1 MVLSI
6 FNNLGYPLIG
16 SILLY
21 HIHLADW
28 RFQDIR
34 IQQYEWRHWKDHH
47 HYHQHY
53 HPKLWWTMKANKAI
67 IRNCRVK
74 MKWTQSKKKLLQG
87 SPILC
92 FGLDAGWCWDMLTS
106 HDQSARALAEPL
118 LGLRQFQC
126 LVVAHPRVI
135 TWGISE
141 RNGRVVSMQR
151 NRVREKERERERK
164 KKQ

>member
-1 MVLSI
+1 MHRQKEVTITIIFESMRSRKCRNLTIQHLKSKMVLSI

-28 RFQDIR
+28 RFQDIP

-53 HPKLWWTMKANKAI
+53 HPKLWWKMKANKAI
-67 IRNCRVK
+67 IRNCQVK

-92 FGLDAGWCWDMLTS
+92 FGLDAGIWWPVTIS
-106 HDQSARALAEPL
+106 
-118 LGLRQFQC
+118 
-126 LVVAHPRVI
+126 PRGHWPNHYLDCDSYNV
-135 TWGISE
+135 WL
-141 RNGRVVSMQR
+141 
-151 NRVREKERERERK
+151 
-164 KKQ
+164 